1 MAGILDRK
9 RAMSDDHDPIALLTG
24 SRDQNRRA
32 RQIGMGHLTKGSGI
46 RMAICPPA
54 TATRPG
60 AAGTGARE
68 LGALRAV
75 E

>member
-24 SRDQNRRA
+24 GRDQNRRA
-32 RQIGMGHLTKGSGI
+32 RQIGMGHLTKRSGI

-54 TATRPG
+54 TATPV
-60 AAGTGARE
+60 
-68 LGALRAV
+68 LGLPEQMLANSVR
-75 E
+75 